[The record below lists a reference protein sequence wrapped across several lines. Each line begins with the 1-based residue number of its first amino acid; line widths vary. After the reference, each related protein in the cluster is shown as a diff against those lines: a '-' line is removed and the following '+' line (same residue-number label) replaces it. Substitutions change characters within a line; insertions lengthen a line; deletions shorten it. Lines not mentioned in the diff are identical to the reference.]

1 MKKNKHKLLTT
12 SILFALAT
20 GIIYVINR
28 LVFATAVLKN
38 LLKSSADNYYNWR
51 FGKVYYKKKGHGSP
65 VLLIHDLTV
74 YSSAYEWNKVVN
86 ELAETHT
93 VYAID
98 LLGCG
103 RSEKPRITYTNYLYV
118 QLIADFIKNV
128 IGEKADVI
136 ASGYSGSFTVLA
148 SYTNPEFISKIILI
162 NPPSLASLNKVPS
175 KRSKL
180 YKFILEFPI
189 FGTLIYN
196 IKTCQSN
203 IQLILINPPSLASLN
218 KVPSKRSKLYKFILE
233 FPIFGTL
240 IYNIKT
246 CQSNIQLLFTEKYL
260 YNPFSVTPE
269 MVDTYYEAAHKSLSN
284 SKFLLSSLVAGYTNN
299 NITHALKEIN
309 QSVTIVYCEGETDS
323 EKIAES
329 YTTCN
334 PAIESC
340 MLKHAKHLPQLE
352 TPGKFLEILNIYL

>member
-118 QLIADFIKNV
+118 QLIADFIKNI

-148 SYTNPEFISKIILI
+148 SYTNPEFINKI
-162 NPPSLASLNKVPS
+162 
-175 KRSKL
+175 
-180 YKFILEFPI
+180 
-189 FGTLIYN
+189 
-196 IKTCQSN
+196 
-203 IQLILINPPSLASLN
+203 ILINPPSLASLN

-309 QSVTIVYCEGETDS
+309 QSVTILYCEGETDS

-352 TPGKFLEILNIYL
+352 TPEKFLEILNIYL

>member
-86 ELAETHT
+86 ELAEAHT

-118 QLIADFIKNV
+118 QLIADFIKNI
-128 IGEKADVI
+128 IGEKTDVI

-148 SYTNPEFISKIILI
+148 SYTNPEFINKI
-162 NPPSLASLNKVPS
+162 V
-175 KRSKL
+175 
-180 YKFILEFPI
+180 
-189 FGTLIYN
+189 
-196 IKTCQSN
+196 
-203 IQLILINPPSLASLN
+203 LINPPSLASLN

-269 MVDTYYEAAHKSLSN
+269 MVDTYHEAAHKSLSN

-299 NITHALKEIN
+299 NITHALREIN
-309 QSVTIVYCEGETDS
+309 QSVTILYCEGETDS

-329 YTTCN
+329 YTTYN

-352 TPGKFLEILNIYL
+352 IPEKFLEILNIYL

>member
-118 QLIADFIKNV
+118 QLIADFIKNI
-128 IGEKADVI
+128 IGKKADVI

-148 SYTNPEFISKIILI
+148 SYTNPEFINKI
-162 NPPSLASLNKVPS
+162 
-175 KRSKL
+175 
-180 YKFILEFPI
+180 
-189 FGTLIYN
+189 
-196 IKTCQSN
+196 
-203 IQLILINPPSLASLN
+203 ILINPPSLASLN

-309 QSVTIVYCEGETDS
+309 QSVTILYCEGETDS

>member
-118 QLIADFIKNV
+118 QLIADFIKNI

-148 SYTNPEFISKIILI
+148 SYTNPEFINKI
-162 NPPSLASLNKVPS
+162 
-175 KRSKL
+175 
-180 YKFILEFPI
+180 
-189 FGTLIYN
+189 
-196 IKTCQSN
+196 
-203 IQLILINPPSLASLN
+203 ILINPPSLASLN

-309 QSVTIVYCEGETDS
+309 QSVTILYCEGETDS

-352 TPGKFLEILNIYL
+352 TPGNFLEILNIYL

>member
-118 QLIADFIKNV
+118 QLIADFIKNI

-148 SYTNPEFISKIILI
+148 SYTNPEFINKI
-162 NPPSLASLNKVPS
+162 V
-175 KRSKL
+175 
-180 YKFILEFPI
+180 
-189 FGTLIYN
+189 
-196 IKTCQSN
+196 
-203 IQLILINPPSLASLN
+203 LINPPSLASLN

-299 NITHALKEIN
+299 NITHALREIN
-309 QSVTIVYCEGETDS
+309 QSVTILYCEGETDS

-329 YTTCN
+329 YTTYN

-352 TPGKFLEILNIYL
+352 TPEKFLEILNIYL

>member
-203 IQLILINPPSLASLN
+203 IQLL
-218 KVPSKRSKLYKFILE
+218 FI
-233 FPIFGTL
+233 
-240 IYNIKT
+240 
-246 CQSNIQLLFTEKYL
+246 EKYL

-309 QSVTIVYCEGETDS
+309 QSVTILYCEGETDS

>member
-86 ELAETHT
+86 ELAEAHT

-118 QLIADFIKNV
+118 QLIADFSKNI
-128 IGEKADVI
+128 IGEKTDVI

-148 SYTNPEFISKIILI
+148 SYTNPEFINKI
-162 NPPSLASLNKVPS
+162 V
-175 KRSKL
+175 
-180 YKFILEFPI
+180 
-189 FGTLIYN
+189 
-196 IKTCQSN
+196 
-203 IQLILINPPSLASLN
+203 LINPPSLASLN

-299 NITHALKEIN
+299 NITHALREIN
-309 QSVTIVYCEGETDS
+309 QSVTILYCEGETDS

-329 YTTCN
+329 YTTYN

-352 TPGKFLEILNIYL
+352 IPEKFLEILNIYL

>member
-74 YSSAYEWNKVVN
+74 YSSAYEWNKIVN
-86 ELAETHT
+86 ELAEAHT

-118 QLIADFIKNV
+118 QLIADFIKNI
-128 IGEKADVI
+128 IGKKTDVI

-148 SYTNPEFISKIILI
+148 SYTNPEFINKI
-162 NPPSLASLNKVPS
+162 V
-175 KRSKL
+175 
-180 YKFILEFPI
+180 
-189 FGTLIYN
+189 
-196 IKTCQSN
+196 
-203 IQLILINPPSLASLN
+203 LINPPSLASLN

-299 NITHALKEIN
+299 NITHALREIN
-309 QSVTIVYCEGETDS
+309 QSVTILYCEGETDS

-329 YTTCN
+329 YTTYN

-352 TPGKFLEILNIYL
+352 IPEKFLEILNIYL

>member
-86 ELAETHT
+86 ELAEAHT

-118 QLIADFIKNV
+118 QLIADFIKNI
-128 IGEKADVI
+128 IGEKTDVI

-148 SYTNPEFISKIILI
+148 SYTNPEFINKI
-162 NPPSLASLNKVPS
+162 V
-175 KRSKL
+175 
-180 YKFILEFPI
+180 
-189 FGTLIYN
+189 
-196 IKTCQSN
+196 
-203 IQLILINPPSLASLN
+203 LINPPSLASLN

-269 MVDTYYEAAHKSLSN
+269 MVDTYHEAAHKSLSN

-299 NITHALKEIN
+299 NITHALREIN
-309 QSVTIVYCEGETDS
+309 QSVTILYCEGETDS

-329 YTTCN
+329 YTTYN

-340 MLKHAKHLPQLE
+340 MLKHAKQLPQLE
-352 TPGKFLEILNIYL
+352 ISEKFLEILNIYL

>member
-86 ELAETHT
+86 ELAEAHT

-118 QLIADFIKNV
+118 QLIADFIKNI
-128 IGEKADVI
+128 IGKKTDVI

-148 SYTNPEFISKIILI
+148 SYTNPEFINKI
-162 NPPSLASLNKVPS
+162 V
-175 KRSKL
+175 
-180 YKFILEFPI
+180 
-189 FGTLIYN
+189 
-196 IKTCQSN
+196 
-203 IQLILINPPSLASLN
+203 LINPPSLASLN

-299 NITHALKEIN
+299 NITHALREIN
-309 QSVTIVYCEGETDS
+309 QSVTILYCEGETDS

-329 YTTCN
+329 YTTYN

-340 MLKHAKHLPQLE
+340 MLKHAKQLPQLE
-352 TPGKFLEILNIYL
+352 IPEKFLEILNIYL

>member
-65 VLLIHDLTV
+65 VFLIHDLTV

-86 ELAETHT
+86 ELVEAHT

-118 QLIADFIKNV
+118 QLIADFIKNI
-128 IGEKADVI
+128 IGEKTDVI

-148 SYTNPEFISKIILI
+148 SYTNPEFINKI
-162 NPPSLASLNKVPS
+162 V
-175 KRSKL
+175 
-180 YKFILEFPI
+180 
-189 FGTLIYN
+189 
-196 IKTCQSN
+196 
-203 IQLILINPPSLASLN
+203 LINPPSLASLN

-299 NITHALKEIN
+299 NITHALREIN
-309 QSVTIVYCEGETDS
+309 QSVTILYCEGETDS

-329 YTTCN
+329 YTTYN

-352 TPGKFLEILNIYL
+352 IPEKFLEILNIYL

>member
-86 ELAETHT
+86 ELAEAHT

-118 QLIADFIKNV
+118 QLIADFIKNI
-128 IGEKADVI
+128 IGEKTDVI

-148 SYTNPEFISKIILI
+148 SYTNPEFINKI
-162 NPPSLASLNKVPS
+162 V
-175 KRSKL
+175 
-180 YKFILEFPI
+180 
-189 FGTLIYN
+189 
-196 IKTCQSN
+196 
-203 IQLILINPPSLASLN
+203 LINPPSLASLN

-299 NITHALKEIN
+299 NITHALREIN
-309 QSVTIVYCEGETDS
+309 QSVTILYCEGETDS

-329 YTTCN
+329 YTTYN

-352 TPGKFLEILNIYL
+352 IPGKFLEILNIYL

>member
-74 YSSAYEWNKVVN
+74 YSSAYEWNKIVN

-118 QLIADFIKNV
+118 QLISDFIKNI

-148 SYTNPEFISKIILI
+148 SYTNPEFINKIL
-162 NPPSLASLNKVPS
+162 
-175 KRSKL
+175 
-180 YKFILEFPI
+180 
-189 FGTLIYN
+189 
-196 IKTCQSN
+196 
-203 IQLILINPPSLASLN
+203 LINPPSLASLN

-309 QSVTIVYCEGETDS
+309 QSVTILYCEGENDS

-352 TPGKFLEILNIYL
+352 TPEKFLEILNIYL

>member
-86 ELAETHT
+86 ELAEAHT

-118 QLIADFIKNV
+118 QLIADFIKNI
-128 IGEKADVI
+128 IGEKTDVI

-148 SYTNPEFISKIILI
+148 SYTNPEFINKI
-162 NPPSLASLNKVPS
+162 V
-175 KRSKL
+175 
-180 YKFILEFPI
+180 
-189 FGTLIYN
+189 
-196 IKTCQSN
+196 
-203 IQLILINPPSLASLN
+203 LINPPSLASLN

-299 NITHALKEIN
+299 NITHALREIN
-309 QSVTIVYCEGETDS
+309 QSVTILYCEGETDS

-329 YTTCN
+329 YTTYN

-340 MLKHAKHLPQLE
+340 MLKHVKHLPQLE
-352 TPGKFLEILNIYL
+352 IPEKFLEILNIYL

>member
-86 ELAETHT
+86 ELAEAHT

-118 QLIADFIKNV
+118 QLIADFIKNI
-128 IGEKADVI
+128 IGEKTDVI

-148 SYTNPEFISKIILI
+148 SYTNPEFINKI
-162 NPPSLASLNKVPS
+162 V
-175 KRSKL
+175 
-180 YKFILEFPI
+180 
-189 FGTLIYN
+189 
-196 IKTCQSN
+196 
-203 IQLILINPPSLASLN
+203 LINPPSLASLN

-299 NITHALKEIN
+299 NITHALREIN
-309 QSVTIVYCEGETDS
+309 QSVTILYCEGETDS

-329 YTTCN
+329 YTTYN

-352 TPGKFLEILNIYL
+352 IPEKILEILNIYL

>member
-86 ELAETHT
+86 ELAEAHT

-118 QLIADFIKNV
+118 QLIADFIKNI
-128 IGEKADVI
+128 IGEKTDVI

-148 SYTNPEFISKIILI
+148 SYTNPEFINKI
-162 NPPSLASLNKVPS
+162 V
-175 KRSKL
+175 
-180 YKFILEFPI
+180 
-189 FGTLIYN
+189 
-196 IKTCQSN
+196 
-203 IQLILINPPSLASLN
+203 LINPPSLASLN

-309 QSVTIVYCEGETDS
+309 QSVTILYCEGENDS

-329 YTTCN
+329 YTTYN

-352 TPGKFLEILNIYL
+352 ISEKFLEILNIYL

>member
-12 SILFALAT
+12 SILFTLAT

-118 QLIADFIKNV
+118 QLIADFIKNI

-148 SYTNPEFISKIILI
+148 SYTNPEFINKI
-162 NPPSLASLNKVPS
+162 
-175 KRSKL
+175 
-180 YKFILEFPI
+180 
-189 FGTLIYN
+189 
-196 IKTCQSN
+196 
-203 IQLILINPPSLASLN
+203 ILINPPSLASLN

-309 QSVTIVYCEGETDS
+309 QSVTILYCEGETDS

-352 TPGKFLEILNIYL
+352 TPGNFLEILNIYL

>member
-203 IQLILINPPSLASLN
+203 IQL
-218 KVPSKRSKLYKFILE
+218 
-233 FPIFGTL
+233 
-240 IYNIKT
+240 
-246 CQSNIQLLFTEKYL
+246 LFTEKYL

-269 MVDTYYEAAHKSLSN
+269 MVDTYYEAAHQSLSN

-309 QSVTIVYCEGETDS
+309 QSVTILYCEGETDS

>member
-86 ELAETHT
+86 ELAEAHT

-118 QLIADFIKNV
+118 QLIADFIKNI

-148 SYTNPEFISKIILI
+148 SYTNPEFINKI
-162 NPPSLASLNKVPS
+162 V
-175 KRSKL
+175 
-180 YKFILEFPI
+180 
-189 FGTLIYN
+189 
-196 IKTCQSN
+196 
-203 IQLILINPPSLASLN
+203 LINPPSLASLN

-299 NITHALKEIN
+299 NITHALREIN
-309 QSVTIVYCEGETDS
+309 QSVTILYCEGETDS

-329 YTTCN
+329 YTTYN

-352 TPGKFLEILNIYL
+352 TPEKFLEILNIYL

>member
-86 ELAETHT
+86 ELAEAHT

-118 QLIADFIKNV
+118 QLIADFIKNI
-128 IGEKADVI
+128 IGEKTDVI

-148 SYTNPEFISKIILI
+148 SYTNPEFINKI
-162 NPPSLASLNKVPS
+162 V
-175 KRSKL
+175 
-180 YKFILEFPI
+180 
-189 FGTLIYN
+189 
-196 IKTCQSN
+196 
-203 IQLILINPPSLASLN
+203 LINPPSLASLN

-299 NITHALKEIN
+299 NITHALREIN
-309 QSVTIVYCEGETDS
+309 QSVTILYCEGETYS

-329 YTTCN
+329 YKTYN

-352 TPGKFLEILNIYL
+352 IPEKFLEILNIYL

>member
-74 YSSAYEWNKVVN
+74 YSSAYEWNKIVN

-203 IQLILINPPSLASLN
+203 IQL
-218 KVPSKRSKLYKFILE
+218 
-233 FPIFGTL
+233 
-240 IYNIKT
+240 
-246 CQSNIQLLFTEKYL
+246 LFTEKYL

-309 QSVTIVYCEGETDS
+309 QSVTILYCEGETDS

-329 YTTCN
+329 YTTYN

>member
-12 SILFALAT
+12 SILFTLAT

-74 YSSAYEWNKVVN
+74 YSSAYEWNKIVN

-203 IQLILINPPSLASLN
+203 IQL
-218 KVPSKRSKLYKFILE
+218 
-233 FPIFGTL
+233 
-240 IYNIKT
+240 
-246 CQSNIQLLFTEKYL
+246 LFTEKYL

-309 QSVTIVYCEGETDS
+309 QSVTILYCEGETNS

>member
-86 ELAETHT
+86 ELAEAHT

-118 QLIADFIKNV
+118 QLIADFIKNI
-128 IGEKADVI
+128 IGEKTDVI

-148 SYTNPEFISKIILI
+148 SYTNPEFINKI
-162 NPPSLASLNKVPS
+162 V
-175 KRSKL
+175 
-180 YKFILEFPI
+180 
-189 FGTLIYN
+189 
-196 IKTCQSN
+196 
-203 IQLILINPPSLASLN
+203 LINPPSLASLN

-269 MVDTYYEAAHKSLSN
+269 IVDTYYEAAHKSLSN

-299 NITHALKEIN
+299 NITHALREIN
-309 QSVTIVYCEGETDS
+309 QSVTILYCEGETDS

-329 YTTCN
+329 YTTYN

-352 TPGKFLEILNIYL
+352 IPEKFLEILNIYL

>member
-74 YSSAYEWNKVVN
+74 YSSAYEWNKIVN
-86 ELAETHT
+86 ELAEANT

-136 ASGYSGSFTVLA
+136 ASGYSGSFTILA
-148 SYTNPEFISKIILI
+148 SYTNPEFISKI
-162 NPPSLASLNKVPS
+162 
-175 KRSKL
+175 
-180 YKFILEFPI
+180 
-189 FGTLIYN
+189 
-196 IKTCQSN
+196 
-203 IQLILINPPSLASLN
+203 ILINPPSLASLN

-309 QSVTIVYCEGETDS
+309 QSVTILYCEGENDS

>member
-86 ELAETHT
+86 ELTETHT

-118 QLIADFIKNV
+118 QLIADFIKNI

-148 SYTNPEFISKIILI
+148 SYTNPEFINKI
-162 NPPSLASLNKVPS
+162 
-175 KRSKL
+175 
-180 YKFILEFPI
+180 
-189 FGTLIYN
+189 
-196 IKTCQSN
+196 
-203 IQLILINPPSLASLN
+203 ILINPPSLASLN

-309 QSVTIVYCEGETDS
+309 QSVTILYCEGETDS

-352 TPGKFLEILNIYL
+352 TPGNFLEILNIYL